1 MRYSDTVVQ
10 IKQRGQRTESRPTAC
25 SDGCG
30 GGSRTSSTWPVLPSW
45 PVSHVKESRCGP
57 GLVSQRHDRFVIFFV
72 APHCMGTVRAGRAS
86 ADVDVVVSSLAYP
99 GLGDV
104 GGVCSRPD
112 GTLLATNSF
121 DHTVLELDERG
132 GAKRIAG
139 RRGRKGLQDG
149 PGDIACFD
157 YPTGILAA
165 RDGNIIVVG
174 KQLRVR
180 SCARRRL

>member
-1 MRYSDTVVQ
+1 MRYTGTNP
-10 IKQRGQRTESRPTAC
+10 QRGQRTESRPAAC

-30 GGSRTSSTWPVLPSW
+30 GGSRTSGTWPVPSW
-45 PVSHVKESRCGP
+45 LAGHVEESRCRP
-57 GLVSQRHDRFVIFFV
+57 GLVSQTHDRFVIFFV
-72 APHCMGTVRAGRAS
+72 APHFMGTVRAQRAS
-86 ADVDVVVSSLAYP
+86 ADVDVLVSSLAYP